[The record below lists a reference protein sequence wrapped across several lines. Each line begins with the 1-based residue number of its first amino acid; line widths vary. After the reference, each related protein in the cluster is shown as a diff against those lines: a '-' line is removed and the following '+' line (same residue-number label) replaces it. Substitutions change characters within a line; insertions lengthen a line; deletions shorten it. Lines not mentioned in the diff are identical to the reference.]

1 MHGAR
6 GSQPPH
12 TCLRADAAASP
23 EGTGPGPIL
32 PLSSRHSLVGE
43 GTWERERKG
52 GHLGYPSPP
61 SLSGNPISM
70 AACRCPPPPT
80 PHSLKVPPAG
90 CLGRPGNRTIPV
102 TWGLQDRGPESQV
115 SALRE
120 WWDLASK
127 PGGGPPASHRALGLP
142 SKFPG
147 SAPLPGQAPPAP
159 RAPCLPVPAGTAP
172 GGAQAVRG

>member
-1 MHGAR
+1 MQLLPQRAPGQAP
-6 GSQPPH
+6 S
-12 TCLRADAAASP
+12 CLCHLATP
-23 EGTGPGPIL
+23 W
-32 PLSSRHSLVGE
+32 
-43 GTWERERKG
+43 WERERGRGNVKEATLATPPRPASQG
-52 GHLGYPSPP
+52 TPSRWQPADVLP
-61 SLSGNPISM
+61 
-70 AACRCPPPPT
+70 